1 MASLRQRVL
10 ALGRKLNDQ
19 LLVVITVLMS
29 ALLFLVAPLEANGVI
44 SGSTFGLIFGL
55 ALIPAA
61 FLVYRDKLA
70 VGAIGVA
77 IVLIIVASELEFRKF
92 SLLLDQ
98 YLDATAWLIAGLA
111 LSSVVARAVFAP
123 GKVTHRRIV
132 GGILLFLSIGLV
144 FVAIFSFVLLL
155 APNAFANMESRQ
167 GDFPIGSLIYFS
179 FVTLTTMGYGDI
191 TPVHPYARG
200 FVNIEAIIG
209 QLYPAT
215 LLARLVTLELAS
227 QTD

>member
-1 MASLRQRVL
+1 MVSLRQRVL
-10 ALGRKLNDQ
+10 ALGGKLNDQ
-19 LLVVITVLMS
+19 LLVIITVLLS

-61 FLVYRDKLA
+61 FLVYGDQLA
-70 VGAIGVA
+70 VGAIGAA
-77 IVLIIVASELEFRKF
+77 IALIIVASELEFRRY
-92 SLLLDQ
+92 SLLDQ

-111 LSSVVARAVFAP
+111 LSSVVARAVFSP
-123 GKVTHRRIV
+123 GKVTNRRIV

-144 FVAIFSFVLLL
+144 FVAIFSFLLLL
-155 APNAFANMESRQ
+155 APNAFANIESRQ

-191 TPVHPYARG
+191 VPVHPYARG
-200 FVNIEAIIG
+200 IVNIEAIIG

-215 LLARLVTLELAS
+215 LLARLVTLEL
-227 QTD
+227 THR